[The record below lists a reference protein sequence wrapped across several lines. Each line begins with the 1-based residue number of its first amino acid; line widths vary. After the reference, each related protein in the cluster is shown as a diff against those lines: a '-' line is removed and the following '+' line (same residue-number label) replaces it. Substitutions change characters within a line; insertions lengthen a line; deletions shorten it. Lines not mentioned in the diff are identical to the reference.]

1 MRGPVDLS
9 TFAPGCRLH
18 GRDCRIS
25 WGYDPAHTD
34 SPRPYTV
41 EELADR
47 QEAPHR
53 YAYPSTEEYVNG
65 FRTWRAM
72 RRDDE
77 LSYLERLVATGVRMA
92 PLGTRL
98 QGALQPHQDHSCP
111 IVQEVSALEGL
122 PEGTMIVLAQ
132 LCKCAYS

>member
-1 MRGPVDLS
+1 VNLSVFEPV
-9 TFAPGCRLH
+9 CRLH
-18 GRDCRIS
+18 GRGCHVP

-34 SPRPYTV
+34 SHRPYTV
-41 EELADR
+41 GELAGR

-77 LSYLERLVATGVRMA
+77 LSYLERLVATAVRMA
-92 PLGTRL
+92 PLGAQLSGTL
-98 QGALQPHQDHSCP
+98 HPHQDQTCP
-111 IVQEVSALEGL
+111 IVQEVSDLEGL